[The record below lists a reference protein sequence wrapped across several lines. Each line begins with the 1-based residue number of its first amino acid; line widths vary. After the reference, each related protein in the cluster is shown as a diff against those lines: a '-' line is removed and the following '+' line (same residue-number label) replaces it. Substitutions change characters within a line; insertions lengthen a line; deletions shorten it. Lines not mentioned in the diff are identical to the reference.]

1 MNTLIE
7 ESEKYLIH
15 SYNRYPV
22 AMDYGENV
30 YLVDT
35 EGKKYLDFGAGIAVC
50 ALGYSD
56 EEFKN
61 ALKDQIDKATHFS
74 NYFYS
79 DAGSKMSGRGDR
91 NGQSVYGKQRYRG
104 Q

>member
-1 MNTLIE
+1 
-7 ESEKYLIH
+7 
-15 SYNRYPV
+15 
-22 AMDYGENV
+22 MDHGEDV

-61 ALKDQIDKATHFS
+61 ALKAQIDKATHFPIIS
-74 NYFYS
+74 TRS
-79 DAGSKMSGRGDR
+79 H
-91 NGQSVYGKQRYRG
+91 
-104 Q
+104 